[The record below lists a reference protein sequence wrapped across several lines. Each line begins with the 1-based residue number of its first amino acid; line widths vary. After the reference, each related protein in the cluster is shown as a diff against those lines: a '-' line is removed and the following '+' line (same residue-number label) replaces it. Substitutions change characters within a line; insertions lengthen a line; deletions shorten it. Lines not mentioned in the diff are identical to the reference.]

1 MDIFCS
7 GNKKTAATVILTV
20 VCCILMVAFPSMA
33 LRSARKAIDL
43 WMLDVLPA
51 LLPFFICA
59 GFLQNLGVMR
69 YLGRGIFPFA
79 MSALSGYPMGASIIG
94 NLRHSEDISLDEAK
108 KMLSYCSTSGPAFM
122 IGAVGAGMLGS
133 GQIGM
138 IIAVSH
144 YIGALINGFIHGG
157 ISLKPRSEIKT
168 NDFDHK
174 SNNGVLIQKPLQD
187 AFTESILI
195 SLKSVGIILAYI
207 VMFMFITDIITVSG
221 VLVGIEK
228 PWAEAL
234 LKGLVEMTV
243 GCEAAAG
250 CIGISKTVKC
260 VVCTFMISWGG
271 LSVIGQTMSMLSGTG
286 ITVGYVVAMKFT
298 HGLFSAAAA
307 FTIALFML

>member
-1 MDIFCS
+1 MDIFYS
-7 GNKKTAATVILTV
+7 GKKKTAAAAILTI
-20 VCCILMVAFPSMA
+20 VCCILMVAFPSTV

-51 LLPFFICA
+51 LLPFFICS

-69 YLGRGIFPFA
+69 YLRSGIFPFA
-79 MSALSGYPMGASIIG
+79 MSALSGYPMGAGIIG
-94 NLRHSEDISLDEAK
+94 GLRRSGEVSLDEAK

-122 IGAVGAGMLGS
+122 IGAVGAGMMGS

-144 YIGALINGFIHGG
+144 YAGALINGFVHGG
-157 ISLKPRSEIKT
+157 ISLNRREKT
-168 NDFDHK
+168 RTVRYTHDEGG
-174 SNNGVLIQKPLQD
+174 SRIIQNSLYD
-187 AFTESILI
+187 ALTDSILM

-221 VLVGIEK
+221 AMDGVEK
-228 PWAEAL
+228 PWAESL
-234 LKGLVEMTV
+234 LKGLFEMTV

-250 CIGISKTVKC
+250 CIGISDTVKC
-260 VVCTFMISWGG
+260 ILCTFMISWGG
-271 LSVIGQTMSMLSGTG
+271 LSVIGQTMSMLAETG
-286 ITVGYVVAMKFT
+286 ISMGYVLGIKFT

>member
-1 MDIFCS
+1 MDIFYS
-7 GNKKTAATVILTV
+7 GKKKIAAAAILTL
-20 VCCILMVAFPSMA
+20 VCCILMVAFPSTV

-51 LLPFFICA
+51 LLPFFICS

-69 YLGRGIFPFA
+69 YLGSGIFPFA

-94 NLRHSEDISLDEAK
+94 SLRRSGDVSLDEAK

-122 IGAVGAGMLGS
+122 IGAVGAGMMGS

-144 YIGALINGFIHGG
+144 YAGALINGFVHGG
-157 ISLKPRSEIKT
+157 ISLKRREKT
-168 NDFDHK
+168 RTVRYAHDEGG
-174 SNNGVLIQKPLQD
+174 SRIIQNSLYD
-187 AFTESILI
+187 ALTDSILM

-221 VLVGIEK
+221 VTNSIDK

-250 CIGISKTVKC
+250 CIGISKTVEC
-260 VVCTFMISWGG
+260 VICTFMISWGG
-271 LSVIGQTMSMLSGTG
+271 LSVIGQTMSMLAGTG